1 MFPAIVIMHTE
12 IDLDER
18 APFRSFRFADQM
30 HARFLWSAI
39 GFPCIT
45 LDAGA
50 DNVFPRGGAI
60 SVPRNNVIQIKI
72 FTIEDFAAVLACIA
86 IALKNIVPREFH
98 FLLGQ
103 PVKKDQQNDSWNA
116 DLERDCMDAVG
127 VGFLL
132 REISPLMEI
141 ERLIGSIIRAKDCLC
156 VSFKKQSKSAADS
169 ANVDCLPEPIQ
180 HQYLLVQ
187 GGTHKCLA
195 RNVAHGLAECQCNGL

>member
-1 MFPAIVIMHTE
+1 MLPAIVIMDTE

-18 APFRSFRFADQM
+18 PPFRSFRFADQM

-39 GFPCIT
+39 GLACIA

-50 DNVFPRGGAI
+50 DNVFPRGRAI
-60 SVPRNNVIQIKI
+60 SVPRNDVIQIEI
-72 FTIEDFAAVLACIA
+72 FTIEDFATVLARIA

-116 DLERDCMDAVG
+116 DFERDGMDAIG

-132 REISPLMEI
+132 REIAPLMEI
-141 ERLIGSIIRAKDCLC
+141 ERLVRSIVRAKDRLGL
-156 VSFKKQSKSAADS
+156 SFKKQSKSAADS
-169 ANVDCLPEPIQ
+169 ANIDCLPEPIQ
-180 HQYLLVQ
+180 H
-187 GGTHKCLA
+187 
-195 RNVAHGLAECQCNGL
+195 